1 VIAFSAVLDEEYTI
15 DGRPAHAPGSPIE
28 PRLLVTFTI
37 RPAADFRSSGR
48 NALVTRTTANTFV
61 S

>member
-1 VIAFSAVLDEEYTI
+1 LEDEYTI
-15 DGRPAHAPGSPIE
+15 DGRPTQAPGSPIE

-37 RPAADFRSSGR
+37 LPAADFRSSGR
-48 NALVTRTTANTFV
+48 NALVKRTTANTFV